1 MCRVLKV
8 KSSEVN
14 LLTPQ
19 MIEQAEE
26 VAKNPH
32 QRNKLDDLEA
42 TSHQWAGHVKQLI
55 DATQQANL
63 PWSKTAENL
72 QKAAKSEDEDLQIQ
86 VRLCNLA
93 RTRHVMFMWLS
104 PAHS

>member
-1 MCRVLKV
+1 M

-26 VAKNPH
+26 VARDPQ
-32 QRNKLDDLEA
+32 QRQKLDDLEA
-42 TSHQWAGHVKQLI
+42 TSHKWAGHVKQLI

-72 QKAAKSEDEDLQIQ
+72 QKAAMTDVGLQSQ
-86 VRLCNLA
+86 VSNSYVTIPVER
-93 RTRHVMFMWLS
+93 M
-104 PAHS
+104 

>member
-1 MCRVLKV
+1 M

-14 LLTPQ
+14 LLTPR

-26 VAKNPH
+26 VARDPH
-32 QRNKLDDLEA
+32 ERHKLHDLEA

-63 PWSKTAENL
+63 PWSKTAERL
-72 QKAAKSEDEDLQIQ
+72 QKAVKSEVGLETQ
-86 VRLCNLA
+86 VKSVCLKKHR
-93 RTRHVMFMWLS
+93 
-104 PAHS
+104 

>member
-1 MCRVLKV
+1 M

-14 LLTPQ
+14 LLTPR

-26 VAKNPH
+26 VARDPR
-32 QRNKLDDLEA
+32 QRQNLDDLEA

-63 PWSKTAENL
+63 PWSKTAERL
-72 QKAAKSEDEDLQIQ
+72 QKATKADKAELQKQ
-86 VRLCNLA
+86 VGMKYN
-93 RTRHVMFMWLS
+93 VMLHNS
-104 PAHS
+104 

>member
-1 MCRVLKV
+1 M

-14 LLTPQ
+14 LLTPR

-26 VAKNPH
+26 VARDPH
-32 QRNKLDDLEA
+32 QSRKLDDLEA

-63 PWSKTAENL
+63 PWSKTAEKL
-72 QKAAKSEDEDLQIQ
+72 QKAAKFEVGLHTQ
-86 VRLCNLA
+86 VITYSAAMIDISLCESDMN
-93 RTRHVMFMWLS
+93 S
-104 PAHS
+104 